1 MLKAIYYAHFHSVIS
16 YGIIFWSHTTP
27 STRVFRLQ
35 KRIVRIMTGSRTKD
49 SCRRL
54 FTKLEILPLPSL
66 YIFSLLRFVIKNKEF
81 FTTNEETHIYGTG
94 QCTDVHY
101 LSVKLKKFQTG
112 VHYMGVKL
120 YNSLPTYIKTEI
132 NNAKIFELLL
142 KKFLLKNSFYSLE
155 EFYNL
160 D

>member
-1 MLKAIYYAHFHSVIS
+1 
-16 YGIIFWSHTTP
+16 
-27 STRVFRLQ
+27 
-35 KRIVRIMTGSRTKD
+35 
-49 SCRRL
+49 
-54 FTKLEILPLPSL
+54 
-66 YIFSLLRFVIKNKEF
+66 
-81 FTTNEETHIYGTG
+81 
-94 QCTDVHY
+94 
-101 LSVKLKKFQTG
+101 
-112 VHYMGVKL
+112 MGVKL

>member
-1 MLKAIYYAHFHSVIS
+1 M
-16 YGIIFWSHTTP
+16 
-27 STRVFRLQ
+27 
-35 KRIVRIMTGSRTKD
+35 
-49 SCRRL
+49 
-54 FTKLEILPLPSL
+54 FTKLEILPIPSL
-66 YIFSLLRFVIKNKEF
+66 YIFSLLRFVTKNKELF
-81 FTTNEETHIYGTG
+81 ITNEETHTYGTR
-94 QCTDVHY
+94 QCTDLHY
-101 LSVKLKKFQTG
+101 PSVKLKKFQTG